1 MIDLAALSFV
11 PQTGGQFFH
20 QSIVLIGGLEQQ
32 RAAVGT
38 ALSLI
43 KLGNYR
49 LAKNSWEQQTLC
61 CAIVRHEEASGVLS
75 TAFRQ
80 PVCSTG
86 GFSCLKNHELFRLG
100 FSPHFSNEVNE
111 KESSGKL
118 G

>member
-43 KLGNYR
+43 KLRHYR

-61 CAIVRHEEASGVLS
+61 CAIVRHEEASGSASNCDS
-75 TAFRQ
+75 T
-80 PVCSTG
+80 P
-86 GFSCLKNHELFRLG
+86 CL
-100 FSPHFSNEVNE
+100 
-111 KESSGKL
+111 
-118 G
+118 